1 MRTPWRRATDP
12 RQSGFLIEDDANV
25 LAVADVLSVTMAW
38 LPRPSLY
45 RPARRGASFVREG
58 FDRPAPV
65 GCLQPCRDD
74 WLCYRVGK
82 ERGRVSKSERQCPG
96 RWPEARTASSNIS
109 FPADTDCLRHRPWR
123 CLSASIRPSTGDRVI
138 DHQYHDRSNHR
149 DHHAVYIEAGD
160 PARAHSC
167 EDEAPYDRPD
177 DAEYDVEEEAFAG
190 FVHDFA
196 GDETRD
202 QP

>member
-1 MRTPWRRATDP
+1 
-12 RQSGFLIEDDANV
+12 
-25 LAVADVLSVTMAW
+25 MA
-38 LPRPSLY
+38 LR
-45 RPARRGASFVREG
+45 
-58 FDRPAPV
+58 
-65 GCLQPCRDD
+65 
-74 WLCYRVGK
+74 LC
-82 ERGRVSKSERQCPG
+82 
-96 RWPEARTASSNIS
+96 
-109 FPADTDCLRHRPWR
+109 
-123 CLSASIRPSTGDRVI
+123 SIRSSTGDRVI

-196 GDETRD
+196 GDEPEISPSRIHPMIDMTHLFA
-202 QP
+202 

>member
-65 GCLQPCRDD
+65 GCLQPCRDEWD
-74 WLCYRVGK
+74 VCNLVEMIGYATESAKKEAAYRSQSGNAREDGQK
-82 ERGRVSKSERQCPG
+82 RGRRRPTSVFPPTQIASGTAPG
-96 RWPEARTASSNIS
+96 AVCLLQYARRPATA
-109 FPADTDCLRHRPWR
+109 
-123 CLSASIRPSTGDRVI
+123 
-138 DHQYHDRSNHR
+138 
-149 DHHAVYIEAGD
+149 
-160 PARAHSC
+160 
-167 EDEAPYDRPD
+167 
-177 DAEYDVEEEAFAG
+177 
-190 FVHDFA
+190 
-196 GDETRD
+196 
-202 QP
+202 